1 MLPSLDVTDI
11 NAAGE
16 AVLWIIAGG
25 TTVDMTGKNVK
36 THTGKKW
43 LIAHGSRVDISDKK

>member
-25 TTVDMTGKNVK
+25 STVDMRDKNVK
-36 THTGKKW
+36 RHTGKKW